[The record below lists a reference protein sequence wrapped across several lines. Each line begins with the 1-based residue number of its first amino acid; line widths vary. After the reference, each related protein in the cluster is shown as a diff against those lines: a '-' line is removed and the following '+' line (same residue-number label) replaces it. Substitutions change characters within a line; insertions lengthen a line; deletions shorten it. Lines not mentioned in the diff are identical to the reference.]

1 MSRKASIPGGTSA
14 AISAARSFEIGP
26 GPLGIGETSPIADAP
41 ASTAIHTSSID
52 LMQQT
57 FTRVWAGGRMGPL
70 DNSLPPVRRICVFCG
85 ASPGARPA
93 YAQATTDLARLLA
106 GDGIGVVYGGG
117 GVGLMGVLAD
127 AVLAE
132 GGEIIGVIP
141 RALVDREI
149 AHRDVTDMR
158 VVGSMHER
166 KALMAELADAFIA
179 LPGGLGTLEELFEVY
194 TWAQLGLHRKPCALL
209 NVEGY
214 YDGIA
219 GFLDDAVE
227 ERFLREEHRDMLMVE
242 RDPRALIERLREF
255 EPDAVLPKWIDRG
268 ET

>member
-1 MSRKASIPGGTSA
+1 ML
-14 AISAARSFEIGP
+14 F
-26 GPLGIGETSPIADAP
+26 
-41 ASTAIHTSSID
+41 
-52 LMQQT
+52 MQQT
-57 FTRVWAGGRMGPL
+57 FTRVWAGGSIAAGQS
-70 DNSLPPVRRICVFCG
+70 SLLAVERICVFCG
-85 ASPGARPA
+85 ASPGARA
-93 YAQATTDLARLLA
+93 EYADAATALARLLVA
-106 GDGIGVVYGGG
+106 DGIGVVYGGG

-127 AVLAE
+127 SVLAE

-149 AHRDVTDMR
+149 AHRDVSDMR

-214 YDGIA
+214 YDGVA
-219 GFLDDAVE
+219 GFLAHAVE
-227 ERFLREEHRDMLMVE
+227 ERFLREEHREMLMVE
-242 RDPRALIERLREF
+242 SEPGALVERLREF
-255 EPDAVLPKWIDRG
+255 EPDAALPKWIDRE

>member
-1 MSRKASIPGGTSA
+1 M
-14 AISAARSFEIGP
+14 E
-26 GPLGIGETSPIADAP
+26 
-41 ASTAIHTSSID
+41 
-52 LMQQT
+52 
-57 FTRVWAGGRMGPL
+57 
-70 DNSLPPVRRICVFCG
+70 RICVFCG
-85 ASPGARPA
+85 ASPGARPE
-93 YAQATTDLARLLA
+93 YAQATTELARTLVA
-106 GDGIGVVYGGG
+106 DGIGVVYGGG

-127 AVLAE
+127 GVLVE

-209 NVEGY
+209 NVQGY
-214 YDGIA
+214 YDGVED
-219 GFLDDAVE
+219 FLSHAVE
-227 ERFLREEHRDMLMVE
+227 ERFLREDHREMLMVE
-242 RDPRALIERLREF
+242 SEPRALIERLREF
-255 EPDAVLPKWIDRG
+255 EPDAALPKWIDRE